1 MSTIVKVFP
10 TTWSPPC
17 TVKLN
22 TWSRVASKAGTAIP
36 IGVTTIGEQ
45 VFETC
50 NNLRTILYEGSLKT
64 ISNKVV
70 HPLIG
75 CVHLDTIITPAALWH
90 CTSADQA
97 LEARYGVPH
106 KARYIEV
113 TDGELT
119 KQAMSYI
126 AQNSS
131 ALEVLDLTAATNTTL
146 PLGALMNSY
155 RLSAL
160 YLPEQIETIP
170 EMLAEGCYNLL
181 EIIIPASVTE
191 IGNYAFAGCSNV
203 WRMTV
208 DAVVPPTVYAETFK
222 GIDRNISVVVPAG
235 SEEAYRQAAYWQE
248 FFIKDTNSP
257 LPITNC
263 QKILR
268 EDQILILRN
277 GQTYTMMGQP
287 VNL

>member
-1 MSTIVKVFP
+1 M
-10 TTWSPPC
+10 
-17 TVKLN
+17 
-22 TWSRVASKAGTAIP
+22 
-36 IGVTTIGEQ
+36 
-45 VFETC
+45 
-50 NNLRTILYEGSLKT
+50 
-64 ISNKVV
+64 
-70 HPLIG
+70 
-75 CVHLDTIITPAALWH
+75 
-90 CTSADQA
+90 
-97 LEARYGVPH
+97 
-106 KARYIEV
+106 

-155 RLSAL
+155 RLSYL
-160 YLPEQIETIP
+160 YLPEQIQTVP
-170 EMLAEGCYNLL
+170 EMLAEGCYSLM

-235 SEEAYRQAAYWQE
+235 SEEAYRQATYWQE

-257 LPITNC
+257 SPITNC